1 MRKNVKDINF
11 CIFFAVNIFG
21 IEFQAQQNESV
32 SWDAPGVYSA
42 DFYEVYR

>member
-1 MRKNVKDINF
+1 MRKNVKDIF
-11 CIFFAVNIFG
+11 LAVNIFG

-42 DFYEVYR
+42 DFNKVYR